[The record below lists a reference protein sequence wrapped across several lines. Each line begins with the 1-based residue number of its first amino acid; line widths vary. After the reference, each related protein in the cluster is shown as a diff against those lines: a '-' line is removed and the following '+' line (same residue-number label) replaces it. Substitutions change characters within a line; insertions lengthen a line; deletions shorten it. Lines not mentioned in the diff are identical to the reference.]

1 MDAGLL
7 GGFFGRVLILA
18 PFGGTVGAIA
28 FVVAAFILRR
38 LEAGGYPVEGG
49 KAGAA
54 AERPLPLLAVL
65 SGWLGSMGFLLG
77 AVSLAAGA
85 LSMLVLAVMM
95 LLSALA

>member
-7 GGFFGRVLILA
+7 SGFFGRVLILA

-49 KAGAA
+49 KAG
-54 AERPLPLLAVL
+54 PAVGGGGGPVDWSRL
-65 SGWLGSMGFLLG
+65 RNASD
-77 AVSLAAGA
+77 AVR
-85 LSMLVLAVMM
+85 
-95 LLSALA
+95 